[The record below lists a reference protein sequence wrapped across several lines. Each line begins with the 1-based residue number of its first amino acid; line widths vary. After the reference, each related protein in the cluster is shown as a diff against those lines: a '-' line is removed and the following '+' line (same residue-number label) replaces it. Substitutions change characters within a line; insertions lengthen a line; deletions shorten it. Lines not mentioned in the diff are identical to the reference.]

1 MQKGKI
7 QINKL
12 SQLSQLYRKY
22 KNQSKYKNDSKI
34 SLPNQKSDTRNVSCL
49 RIIKL
54 ICQKNRRF
62 SVDNDY
68 YATSKVNS
76 RQSLLLQSN
85 SDPKINA
92 KMHAIEESIGNEIIK
107 IYFR

>member
-54 ICQKNRRF
+54 IC
-62 SVDNDY
+62 
-68 YATSKVNS
+68 
-76 RQSLLLQSN
+76 
-85 SDPKINA
+85 
-92 KMHAIEESIGNEIIK
+92 
-107 IYFR
+107 